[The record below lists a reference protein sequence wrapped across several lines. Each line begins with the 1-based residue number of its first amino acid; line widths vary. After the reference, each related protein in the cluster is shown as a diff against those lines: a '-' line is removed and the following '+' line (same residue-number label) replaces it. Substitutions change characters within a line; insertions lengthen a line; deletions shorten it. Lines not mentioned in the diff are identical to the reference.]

1 MADHEGHAARRPG
14 LLTRRAAAVVAGALA
29 AWALPGLAQADDDP
43 VVGGDCASLSQ
54 FVTACAQTPPAGG
67 NTRSGSGGGAS
78 GGAGGGAAR
87 KPAPKCKI
95 EKIEPPPPAI
105 HLGWKGHKPG
115 DGAVYRIFCPETF
128 RIGTFWAAEEPEAE
142 MVDPAVLAQQAVD
155 RMKLTGPDIIISPRP
170 GGRGLVGMPVWLAAG
185 QSPSAYGPTSASAS
199 AGGVTVNVSAK
210 VSRIVWDMGD
220 GTTVTCDGPGKPYR
234 EAYGLA
240 RSECGHVYT
249 RPSPASGGFT
259 VTATA
264 TWDVDWEVTGPGG
277 ANGELDQVRESQVAV
292 DVVESQAVNS

>member
-14 LLTRRAAAVVAGALA
+14 LLRRRTAVVAASLTIA
-29 AWALPGLAQADDDP
+29 ALPTTVRADDAP
-43 VVGGDCASLSQ
+43 VVGGDCPGASQ

-67 NTRSGSGGGAS
+67 GSAQTGSGAADGGK
-78 GGAGGGAAR
+78 AR
-87 KPAPKCKI
+87 GPGPKCTT

-115 DGAVYRIFCPETF
+115 DGAVYRIFCPDTF
-128 RIGTFWAAEEPEAE
+128 RVGTFWAQDEPEAE
-142 MVDPAVLAQQAVD
+142 LVDPAVLAQQAVD
-155 RMKLTGPDIIISPRP
+155 RMKLAGPDIIISPRP

-185 QSPSAYGPTSASAS
+185 QSPTTYGPNSASAS
-199 AGGVTVNVSAK
+199 AGGVTVNVSAE

-220 GTTVTCDGPGKPYR
+220 GTTVTCNGPGKQYKK
-234 EAYGLA
+234 AYGMA
-240 RSECGHVYT
+240 RSQCGHVYT
-249 RPSPASGGFT
+249 RPSPGADGFR

-277 ANGELDQVRESQVAV
+277 ASGELDQVRESQVAV
-292 DVVESQAVNS
+292 NVVESQAVNS

>member
-1 MADHEGHAARRPG
+1 MADHEGHAARRPR
-14 LLTRRAAAVVAGALA
+14 LLTRRAAVALA
-29 AWALPGLAQADDDP
+29 ASLTLLALPGLAQADDDP

-54 FVTACAQTPPAGG
+54 FVTACAQTPPTSGG
-67 NTRSGSGGGAS
+67 DTQARSGA
-78 GGAGGGAAR
+78 GAGGSGQAR

-128 RIGTFWAAEEPEAE
+128 RIGTFWAADEPEAE
-142 MVDPAVLAQQAVD
+142 MVDPAVLAQQALD

-185 QSPSAYGPTSASAS
+185 QSPAAYGPTSASAS

-220 GTTVTCDGPGKPYR
+220 GTTVACDGPGKPYKK
-234 EAYGLA
+234 AYGLA
-240 RSECGHVYT
+240 RSQCGHIYT
-249 RPSPASGGFT
+249 RPSPAAGFT
-259 VTATA
+259 VTATS

-277 ANGELDQVRESQVAV
+277 ATGELDQVRESQVAV